1 MSLRFEYVRDL
12 ETGEQPYICHEPNS
26 VIYNYFIR
34 NEKALDT
41 HAIVPYGLYDNDIV
55 FANEERHLTT
65 KAVDRIGIKNFPGI
79 GGIGF
84 YRDAYSDDSRVIAP
98 IHAEVNRHGAP
109 ILQSIAVEEGQLH
122 IVIQPPSN
130 IEYTCYRVIVR
141 QEAFAFEYIVYKT
154 DYLADLPTVIGTY
167 QCYCIGYDENT
178 GDISEDSN
186 ILSLTITEGN
196 PDWKP
201 YIPSIG
207 DIERRV
213 TAIEAEIQNYP
224 DEEIHNDIAEILGG
238 DNIETN

>member
-1 MSLRFEYVRDL
+1 MSLIFEHEKDL
-12 ETGEQPYICHEPNS
+12 DTGTQPQICHEPDS
-26 VIYNYFIR
+26 IIYNYFIR
-34 NEKALDT
+34 EERALDT
-41 HAIVPYGLYDNDIV
+41 HSEHAFGRYDAIT

-65 KAVDRIGIKNFPGI
+65 KAVDRIGVINFPGI

-84 YRDAYSDDSRVIAP
+84 YKDAYSDDSRVIAP

-122 IVIQPPSN
+122 IIIQPPSN

-213 TAIEAEIQNYP
+213 TTIEAEIQNYP
-224 DEEIHNDIAEILGG
+224 DDEIHSDIAEILGG